1 MVSAGPARSK
11 LSTSA
16 SARSHAAP
24 SAAEK
29 KDPAHRPAEHL
40 TPLASETWQAPEF
53 TPAAAAGPTSEAAP
67 TENEPGQGADAAT
80 SGAAAAEVASD
91 SDQSD
96 DTDVSMHAIKQAAS
110 ASGPAEPSRDRS
122 EAAQHHP
129 SGTGVSAVVQV
140 AEPNR
145 KGPEENRFDSPM
157 ASVAAES

>member
-24 SAAEK
+24 LAAEK
-29 KDPAHRPAEHL
+29 KEPAHRPAEHL
-40 TPLASETWQAPEF
+40 RPLAAETWQAPEF
-53 TPAAAAGPTSEAAP
+53 TPAAASLTPEAAP
-67 TENEPGQGADAAT
+67 AENGAGQGAAAAT
-80 SGAAAAEVASD
+80 SAAAAAEVASD

-96 DTDVSMHAIKQAAS
+96 DTDVSMQAIKPATS
-110 ASGPAEPSRDRS
+110 AGGPAEPSRDRP
-122 EAAQHHP
+122 EADQHHP
-129 SGTGVSAVVQV
+129 SDTGVSAVVQV
-140 AEPNR
+140 AEAHR

>member
-16 SARSHAAP
+16 SARSHATPLAV
-24 SAAEK
+24 EK

-53 TPAAAAGPTSEAAP
+53 TPAAASPAPAAAP
-67 TENEPGQGADAAT
+67 TENGPGQGAAAAA

-96 DTDVSMHAIKQAAS
+96 DTDVSMHAIKPAAS
-110 ASGPAEPSRDRS
+110 AGGPAEPPRDRP
-122 EAAQHHP
+122 EADQHHP

-140 AEPNR
+140 AEAHR
-145 KGPEENRFDSPM
+145 KGPEETRFDSPM